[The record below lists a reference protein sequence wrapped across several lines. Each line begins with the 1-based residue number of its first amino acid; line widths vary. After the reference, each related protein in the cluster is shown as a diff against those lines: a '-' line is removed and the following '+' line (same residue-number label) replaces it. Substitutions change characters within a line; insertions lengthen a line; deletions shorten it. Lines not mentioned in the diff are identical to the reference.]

1 MKLIFVT
8 EARFTK
14 DKNGKVFGDT
24 SFNKDLWI
32 RYLTVFSHVY
42 VMARVKYDEKYIGT
56 GTNLSSAE
64 KVTFIELPY
73 FIGPIQY
80 LQVKS
85 KLIKIVPYV
94 DTKETANS
102 IVAIRVE
109 GGDINLINSEFK
121 DITIVV
127 ENFVPFT
134 EWTIKDSNLRPF
146 AIMGEIQKSL
156 KDKSVNGLGKISG
169 GDFSLNFY
177 IQTVIL

>member
-1 MKLIFVT
+1 MVRNCTEIGLNLQKIMQRLLANQNLIKLLYYNN
-8 EARFTK
+8 
-14 DKNGKVFGDT
+14 KNPLAENDIPLDT
-24 SFNKDLWI
+24 VNKEI
-32 RYLTVFSHVY
+32 
-42 VMARVKYDEKYIGT
+42 KG
-56 GTNLSSAE
+56 
-64 KVTFIELPY
+64 
-73 FIGPIQY
+73 
-80 LQVKS
+80 

-109 GGDINLINSEFK
+109 GGDINLINSEFR

-169 GDFSLNFY
+169 GDFSLNFLTTEVSCY
-177 IQTVIL
+177 QQVFKITSYY

>member
-1 MKLIFVT
+1 MVRNCMEIGLNLQKIMQRLLANQNLIKLLYYNN
-8 EARFTK
+8 
-14 DKNGKVFGDT
+14 KNPLAENDIPLDT
-24 SFNKDLWI
+24 VNKEI
-32 RYLTVFSHVY
+32 
-42 VMARVKYDEKYIGT
+42 KG
-56 GTNLSSAE
+56 
-64 KVTFIELPY
+64 
-73 FIGPIQY
+73 
-80 LQVKS
+80 

-169 GDFSLNFY
+169 GDFSLNFLTTEVSCY
-177 IQTVIL
+177 QQVFKITSYD